1 MSIEENKEIIR
12 RLVGAGNTDEDIDP
26 DQLLDELFSPDFVD
40 HSPDPGQGP
49 GLEGLKQHFQHY
61 SNAFPD
67 AQFILKDMVAE
78 GDKVTVRMVRTGTH
92 KGEYI
97 GIPPTGRKFSV
108 DDLSIYRVVNG
119 KIVEHWEV
127 FDRYTMLVQLGVISE
142 T

>member
-12 RLVGAGNTDEDIDP
+12 RLVGAGSAAEDIDP
-26 DQLLDELFSPDFVD
+26 DQLVDELFSPDFVD
-40 HSPDPGQGP
+40 HSPDPGQEP
-49 GLEGLKQHFQHY
+49 GLEGLKQHNQHY
-61 SNAFPD
+61 FNAFPD

-78 GDKVTVRMVRTGTH
+78 GDKVTVRMIRTGTH
-92 KGEYI
+92 KEEYI

-127 FDRYTMLVQLGVISE
+127 FDRYTMLVQLGVIVE